1 VSKEGST
8 TIRFN
13 SIRCPFC
20 EVYEF
25 ERFGDGSARCAPCK
39 RALGA
44 ELLATI
50 RQIQVLPHAVGSHPP
65 SATEL
70 LVEVP
75 RLLLGVLKWGY

>member
-8 TIRFN
+8 TIRFH

-25 ERFGDGSARCAPCK
+25 ERFGDGSARCASCK
-39 RALGA
+39 GALGA
-44 ELLATI
+44 ALLATI
-50 RQIQVLPHAVGSHPP
+50 RQIQALPHALGSHPP

-70 LVEVP
+70 LVEEP
-75 RLLLGVLKWGY
+75 RRLLGVLKRGY

>member
-25 ERFGDGSARCAPCK
+25 ERFGDGSARCASCK

-70 LVEVP
+70 LVEEP
-75 RLLLGVLKWGY
+75 RLLLGVLKRGY